1 MLEKI
6 FYQSHFQPRQERS
19 ITDMTNIIRNTT
31 GFAMHIIKEYITP
44 DSIVVDATCGNG
56 HDTLHLAQCGPKRL
70 YAFDLQE
77 QAVASTRDLLV
88 SEGLSEALASGRI
101 KLICASH
108 SDIDA
113 YISSPID
120 VAVFN
125 LGYLPGSDKAVTTRS
140 GTTSAAL
147 SCCLDRLS
155 TGGLVCMTM
164 YSGHPGGRE
173 EKEELLETAE
183 ALDPGIYHCAY
194 ISMINQPSDP
204 PEILLITRKKR

>member
-1 MLEKI
+1 
-6 FYQSHFQPRQERS
+6 
-19 ITDMTNIIRNTT
+19 MTNIIRNTT

-70 YAFDLQE
+70 YAFDIQE

-125 LGYLPGSDKAVTTRS
+125 LGYLPGCDKAVTTRS

-147 SCCLDRLS
+147 S
-155 TGGLVCMTM
+155 MTM

>member
-6 FYQSHFQPRQERS
+6 FYQSQFQPRSERS

-56 HDTLHLAQCGPKRL
+56 HDTLQLAQCGPKCL
-70 YAFDLQE
+70 YAFDIQK
-77 QAVASTRDLLV
+77 QAVASTRELLV
-88 SEGLSEALASGRI
+88 SNGLSGHLDSGRI

-125 LGYLPGSDKAVTTRS
+125 LGYLPGSNKSVTTRS
-140 GTTSAAL
+140 DTTSAAL
-147 SCCLDRLS
+147 SFCLDRLS
-155 TGGLVCMTM
+155 IGGLVCMTM

-173 EKEELLETAE
+173 EKEALLETAGKL
-183 ALDPGIYHCAY
+183 APGIYHCAY
-194 ISMINQPSDP
+194 INMINQPSDP